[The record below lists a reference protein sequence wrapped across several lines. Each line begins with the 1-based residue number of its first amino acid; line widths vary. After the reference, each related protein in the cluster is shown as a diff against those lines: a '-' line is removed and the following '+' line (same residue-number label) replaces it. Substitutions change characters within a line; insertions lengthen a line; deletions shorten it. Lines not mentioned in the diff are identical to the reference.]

1 MSAPQPLS
9 SKIYFDCNATAPV
22 FPEVGAAML
31 PWLTGQV
38 GNASSKHVFGK
49 EAKTAVETARG
60 QLARL
65 IEADPSEIFFT
76 SGGTEA
82 STLALRGF
90 APPRGGLL
98 GKIFNP
104 FRLYLSPADH
114 PVSIETALALA
125 QEGKVRIRWLP
136 LDAEGR
142 VDLTRARGMIR
153 ESKGLASVLVAHNE
167 SGTLQPVRELADLCH
182 NRGLLLHADGAQAV
196 GKIPCSVRELQCD
209 LLTIAG
215 HKMGAP
221 QGIGALY
228 VRQGLQPRPQV
239 QGGGQER
246 GLRAGTEPV
255 ALIVG
260 LGKAAEIARETM
272 ASVNTRLATLRD
284 TLWGRLRVIF
294 GSEILRITHPT
305 LALPNTLFV
314 ALRGMESGTL
324 LADIPLLGA
333 STGSACHDGR
343 HQSRLLGAMGVDA
356 SWHKGTL
363 RLSLG
368 RGTTMED
375 IETVAT
381 WLESRAHRTA

>member
-1 MSAPQPLS
+1 MTTPQS
-9 SKIYFDCNATAPV
+9 ISRKIYFDYNATAPV
-22 FPEVGAAML
+22 FPEVGEAML

-38 GNASSKHVFGK
+38 GNASSKHAFGK
-49 EAKTAVETARG
+49 VAKEAVETARG

-65 IEADPSEIFFT
+65 IEADPSEIIFT

-82 STLALRGF
+82 STLAIRGF
-90 APPRGGLL
+90 APPHGGLL
-98 GKIFNP
+98 RKIFNP

-114 PVSIETALALA
+114 PVSIETALALS
-125 QEGKVRIRWLP
+125 QEGKARIRWLP

-142 VDLTRARGMIR
+142 VDLPQARKIIRGAKGM
-153 ESKGLASVLVAHNE
+153 ASVLVAHNE
-167 SGTLQPVRELADLCH
+167 SGTLQPVRQLAELCH
-182 NRGLLLHADGAQAV
+182 DRGLLLHADGAQAV
-196 GKIPCSVRELQCD
+196 GKIPCSVRELHCD

-246 GLRAGTEPV
+246 GLRAGTEPI

-260 LGKAAEIARETM
+260 LGKAAEIARESM
-272 ASVNTRLATLRD
+272 AGINTRLASLRD
-284 TLWGRLRVIF
+284 ALWARLRTTF

-314 ALRGMESGTL
+314 ALRGTDSGAL

-368 RGTTMED
+368 RGTTLEE
-375 IETVAT
+375 IETVANL
-381 WLESRAHRTA
+381 LESKVGRAP

>member
-9 SKIYFDCNATAPV
+9 SKIYFDYNATAPV

-65 IEADPSEIFFT
+65 IEADPSEIIFT

-98 GKIFNP
+98 GKIFKP

-182 NRGLLLHADGAQAV
+182 NRGLFLHADGAQAV

-314 ALRGMESGTL
+314 ALRGMDSGTL

-381 WLESRAHRTA
+381 WLESKAHRTA